1 MWVQPPIAAVR
12 SVMGHGRDSSTASA
26 FGEPAQL
33 LSEREIQGCSRDR
46 KTMDGRRNDGESDE
60 RAIERMTV
68 DEWNCKNQLA
78 AVFDRL

>member
-1 MWVQPPIAAVR
+1 
-12 SVMGHGRDSSTASA
+12 
-26 FGEPAQL
+26 
-33 LSEREIQGCSRDR
+33 
-46 KTMDGRRNDGESDE
+46 MDGRRNDGESDE